1 MQLDVCIHTYMCRN
15 VCLTAFLC
23 RQMFV
28 EVHFY
33 VLGVYVSFCVV
44 LVKLCRNIC
53 VFKYRYV
60 AGNFLSRK
68 VDMTLGR
75 KVGPKKRQKK
85 KSFFV
90 LFNIS
95 DT

>member
-1 MQLDVCIHTYMCRN
+1 MHIFLRASQKELAYPILNYFIRPRGFMCRN
-15 VCLTAFLC
+15 VCLSAFLC

-53 VFKYRYV
+53 VFKYRY
-60 AGNFLSRK
+60 AR
-68 VDMTLGR
+68 R
-75 KVGPKKRQKK
+75 
-85 KSFFV
+85 
-90 LFNIS
+90 
-95 DT
+95 